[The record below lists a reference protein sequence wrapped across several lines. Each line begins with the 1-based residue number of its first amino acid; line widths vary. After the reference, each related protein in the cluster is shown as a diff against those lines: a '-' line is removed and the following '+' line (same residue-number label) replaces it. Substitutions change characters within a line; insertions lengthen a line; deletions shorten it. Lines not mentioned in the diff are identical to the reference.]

1 MRIKKYTIKA
11 GLACILAM
19 LCVLLAGCRQVERVT
34 AAAYEQTRRSIP
46 VLQGFAQEEQT
57 NQALEA
63 WFGPAAKALAQ
74 IESREGRVYMLS
86 YALERAG
93 EDQWTLQSQIIAEGQ
108 PILVLPEIGLDAQGK
123 AAFPTDSTAQA

>member
-34 AAAYEQTRRSIP
+34 VAAYEQTRRSIP

-63 WFGPAAKALAQ
+63 WFGPCGQ
-74 IESREGRVYMLS
+74 G
-86 YALERAG
+86 AG
-93 EDQWTLQSQIIAEGQ
+93 AD
-108 PILVLPEIGLDAQGK
+108 
-123 AAFPTDSTAQA
+123 